1 MKKIITFF
9 SVLFL
14 GTMLFALPYKI
25 ESVVGKVTYESPEG
39 FIEVKAGDEFLGDE
53 VIKTA
58 LNSSVVITFEGKT
71 YTIKAKQSGSIES
84 LFIKSA
90 PTKNGLK
97 KQTIAKSD
105 AIDYAIG
112 VREGVSTASSRASE
126 AKEDFQWEE

>member
-25 ESVVGKVTYESPEG
+25 ESVIGKVTYESPEG
-39 FIEVKAGDEFLGDE
+39 FIEVKAGDEFLGDA